1 MVRGPSEDF
10 PTHQRLPERQF
21 LLARSS
27 SLTMQLKP
35 YCNTHGKPSPS
46 AQLFER
52 AKRYFRSAQSTMAA
66 GFGSRVVWGA
76 VGGPVADAIA
86 ATVTEGR
93 ARSCRTC
100 GSKATRAKTSTVREG
115 DNCSEQR
122 AVSCPV
128 CFNVEEPRLHLE
140 ILSVIKPGNTREKI
154 AFFIRNQCS
163 VLNGQLKVK
172 SPWEQ
177 GCGKAKRRRKSQ
189 DTEKETSSEAEED
202 VKSCGVQPTGFKLHG
217 EFSVPEEASTNEN
230 VVQESDMLS
239 VLQKVAILEGRKAGE
254 ESGRVP
260 ANGTQ
265 EVDSESNSPTIG
277 AMRLNHAN
285 SETSESV
292 RVTEVIARL
301 EFESLRHARDSTLPS
316 ACSLSRNSS
325 LRRSFR
331 KIYISGAETSSN
343 PSDVPPAPLP
353 PSRNSTYSSFPVP
366 PSTKLQPCSTPMPQC
381 TLYAKF
387 PPPPPAPPAP
397 EMRVHLRYLTRE
409 NFRDASGSRILVQN
423 TEEFVNTNNTVQCCA
438 SSSMLEEHHQPST
451 DHLHHKSCTRTVC
464 NVNKIKRMTS
474 HLQANSSMN
483 IEPCS
488 QDVSDAE
495 IPGRLFLFGSL
506 PSIVRQE
513 NAFPR
518 PKPSRCLEQT
528 PKLVTKFK
536 RTVSHEF
543 LEMRFRIQQLLE
555 PRQYMLSLPDHVLA
569 QVFSCLPTKCLAA
582 LKCTCRDFKW
592 LIEAYD
598 IRATDSRWSNDPRYS
613 DDPCKQCRR
622 KYQRGDVSLCRW
634 HPKPFHQD
642 LLYGR
647 SYWMCCRRAER
658 DAPGCRVGLHDNNW
672 VQPSERLQ
680 QIRRFHS
687 QELRIEL

>member
-1 MVRGPSEDF
+1 
-10 PTHQRLPERQF
+10 
-21 LLARSS
+21 
-27 SLTMQLKP
+27 MQLKP
-35 YCNTHGKPSPS
+35 YCNTGKPSPS

-76 VGGPVADAIA
+76 VGGPVVDTIA
-86 ATVTEGR
+86 TTVTEGR
-93 ARSCRTC
+93 ARACRTC
-100 GSKATRAKTSTVREG
+100 GSKASRAKTGTVREG

-122 AVSCPV
+122 AASCPV

-163 VLNGQLKVK
+163 ALNGQLKVK

-177 GCGKAKRRRKSQ
+177 GCGKAKRRRKSL
-189 DTEKETSSEAEED
+189 DTEKETSS
-202 VKSCGVQPTGFKLHG
+202 
-217 EFSVPEEASTNEN
+217 EN

-260 ANGTQ
+260 ANGSQ

-277 AMRLNHAN
+277 AMRLNRAN
-285 SETSESV
+285 SEMSESV

-331 KIYISGAETSSN
+331 KIYISAAETSSN

-353 PSRNSTYSSFPVP
+353 PSRNSTSSSFPVP
-366 PSTKLQPCSTPMPQC
+366 SSIKPQTYSTP
-381 TLYAKF
+381 
-387 PPPPPAPPAP
+387 
-397 EMRVHLRYLTRE
+397 
-409 NFRDASGSRILVQN
+409 
-423 TEEFVNTNNTVQCCA
+423 
-438 SSSMLEEHHQPST
+438 
-451 DHLHHKSCTRTVC
+451 
-464 NVNKIKRMTS
+464 
-474 HLQANSSMN
+474 
-483 IEPCS
+483 IELCS

-495 IPGRLFLFGSL
+495 IPGRLFLFSCL
-506 PSIVRQE
+506 PSIEGLE
-513 NAFPR
+513 NAFPC
-518 PKPSRCLEQT
+518 PKPSHCQEQT

-536 RTVSHEF
+536 RSVSHEF

-569 QVFSCLPTKCLAA
+569 QVFGYLPTKCLAA

-680 QIRRFHS
+680 QIRRFSS
-687 QELRIEL
+687 QELC